1 MKKKNLFQQT
11 NDKGDFIMFYKTV
24 TETDFFGRAST
35 KQVLDTKKVA
45 IAIGAGVAALVIAI
59 LLLCSFCKI
68 PTGHT
73 GVITSFGKVENYTY
87 DAGIH
92 VKAPWKKVIKM
103 DNRVQKQSVEL
114 QCFSSDIQ
122 EVKIVYTINY
132 QINKDNA
139 MIIYSTIGREYYD
152 IAVVP
157 NITESVKVVTARYTA
172 EQLVGTRD
180 ELALAIEK
188 DLTERLREFN
198 IELVSTSIEDMDFT
212 DAYTNAVEAKQVA
225 QQNKLK
231 AETEAAQKI
240 IEAEAN
246 AEVARVKA
254 QGEADAKRI
263 AAEAEAEANKK
274 LSASLDSNVLKNKWY
289 EKWDGK
295 YPQVVTDN
303 SIINI
308 PLE

>member
-1 MKKKNLFQQT
+1 
-11 NDKGDFIMFYKTV
+11 MFTKEITKTDSYGREKTV
-24 TETDFFGRAST
+24 E
-35 KQVLDTKKVA
+35 VLDTKKVT
-45 IAIGAGVAALVIAI
+45 IAIIGGVMAFI
-59 LLLCSFCKI
+59 LMIVGLRSICKI

-73 GVITSFGKVENYTY
+73 GVITSFGKVEDYTY

-92 VKAPWKKVIKM
+92 IKAPWKKVIKM

-132 QINKDNA
+132 QIDKNNA
-139 MIIYSTIGREYYD
+139 MIIYSTIGKEYYD
-152 IAVVP
+152 IVIVP

-172 EQLVGTRD
+172 EKLVGTRD

-231 AETEAAQKI
+231 AETEAEQKI

-254 QGEADAKRI
+254 QGNADAKRI
-263 AAEAEAEANKK
+263 AAEAEADANKK
-274 LSASLDSNVLKNKWY
+274 IAASLDENVLTNKWY
-289 EKWDGK
+289 EKWNGE
-295 YPQVVTDN
+295 YPQVVSGGGT
-303 SIINI
+303 IIEF
-308 PLE
+308 PMGESVTAAQ

>member
-1 MKKKNLFQQT
+1 MFFKEVTKV
-11 NDKGDFIMFYKTV
+11 DKWGKEE
-24 TETDFFGRAST
+24 TEM
-35 KQVLDTKKVA
+35 VLDTKKVKITIASGIMA
-45 IAIGAGVAALVIAI
+45 IILVVVA
-59 LLLCSFCKI
+59 LCSICKI

-73 GVITSFGKVENYTY
+73 GVITSFGKVDNYTY

-92 VKAPWKKVIKM
+92 IKAPWKKVIKM

-139 MIIYSTIGREYYD
+139 MIIYSTIGKEYYD
-152 IAVVP
+152 IAIVP

-172 EQLVGTRD
+172 EKLVGTRD

-188 DLTERLREFN
+188 DLTARLREFN

-231 AETEAAQKI
+231 AETEAEQKI
-240 IEAEAN
+240 IEAEAS
-246 AEVARVKA
+246 AKVAKVKA
-254 QGEADAKRI
+254 QGNADAKRI
-263 AAEAEAEANKK
+263 AAEAEADANKK
-274 LSASLDSNVLKNKWY
+274 IAASLDERVLRNKWY
-289 EKWDGK
+289 EKWNGE
-295 YPQVVTDN
+295 YPQVVSGGGT
-303 SIINI
+303 IIEF
-308 PLE
+308 PMGE

>member
-1 MKKKNLFQQT
+1 
-11 NDKGDFIMFYKTV
+11 MFYKTIEYTIEKERWNGEKY
-24 TETDFFGRAST
+24 TEIETM
-35 KQVLDTKKVA
+35 QVPDTKKN
-45 IAIGAGVAALVIAI
+45 ALLYGGIVLIFI
-59 LLLCSFCKI
+59 VLMLSFKSICKI

-92 VKAPWKKVIKM
+92 IKAPWKKVIKM
-103 DNRVQKQSVEL
+103 DNRVQKESVEL

-132 QINKDNA
+132 QIDKNNA
-139 MIIYSTIGREYYD
+139 MIIYSTIGKSYYD
-152 IAVVP
+152 IAIVP

-172 EQLVGTRD
+172 EKLVGTRD
-180 ELALAIEK
+180 ELAIAIEK
-188 DLTERLREFN
+188 DLTERLKEFN

-231 AETEAAQKI
+231 AETEAEQKV

-246 AEVARVKA
+246 AKVARVKA
-254 QGEADAKRI
+254 QGEADAKKI

-274 LSASLDSNVLKNKWY
+274 LAASLDEKVLKNKWY

-295 YPQVVTDN
+295 YPKVVTGN
-303 SIINI
+303 SIIDI
-308 PLE
+308 PLD

>member
-1 MKKKNLFQQT
+1 
-11 NDKGDFIMFYKTV
+11 MFYKTI
-24 TETDFFGRAST
+24 TTTNMYGKETT
-35 KQVLDTKKVA
+35 TTVLDMKKVA
-45 IAIGAGVAALVIAI
+45 IAIACGVVAFI
-59 LLLCSFCKI
+59 LMIITLCSICKI

-73 GVITSFGKVENYTY
+73 GVITSFGKVEDYTY

-132 QINKDNA
+132 QINKNNA

-152 IAVVP
+152 IAIVP

-263 AAEAEAEANKK
+263 AAEAEAEANNK
-274 LSASLDSNVLKNKWY
+274 LAASLDEKVLKNKWY

-295 YPQVVTDN
+295 YPQVVTGN
-303 SIINI
+303 SIIDI
-308 PLE
+308 PLG

>member
-1 MKKKNLFQQT
+1 
-11 NDKGDFIMFYKTV
+11 MFYTTTTRTNRWGEEV
-24 TETDFFGRAST
+24 EER
-35 KQVLDTKKVA
+35 VLDTKRVA
-45 IAIGAGVAALVIAI
+45 IAIASGVAALI
-59 LLLCSFCKI
+59 LMIIVLCSVCKI

-92 VKAPWKKVIKM
+92 IKAPWKKVIKM

-152 IAVVP
+152 IAIIP

-172 EQLVGTRD
+172 EKLVGTRD

-231 AETEAAQKI
+231 AETEAEQKV

-274 LSASLDSNVLKNKWY
+274 IAASLDERVLKNKWY
-289 EKWDGK
+289 EKWNGE
-295 YPQVVTDN
+295 YPQVVSGGGT
-303 SIINI
+303 IIEF
-308 PLE
+308 PMGD

>member
-1 MKKKNLFQQT
+1 
-11 NDKGDFIMFYKTV
+11 MFYK
-24 TETDFFGRAST
+24 EIT
-35 KQVLDTKKVA
+35 KTNRYDEEEKVEVLDTKKVA
-45 IAIGAGVAALVIAI
+45 LAITGGVIAFI
-59 LLLCSFCKI
+59 LAIMALCSICKI

-73 GVITSFGKVENYTY
+73 GVVTSFGKVENYTY
-87 DAGIH
+87 DAGMHI
-92 VKAPWKKVIKM
+92 KAPWKKVIKM

-132 QINKDNA
+132 QIDKNNA
-139 MIIYSTIGREYYD
+139 MIIYSTIGKEYYD
-152 IAVVP
+152 IAIVP

-172 EQLVGTRD
+172 ERLVGNRD
-180 ELALAIEK
+180 ELALAIEE

-231 AETEAAQKI
+231 AETEAEQKV
-240 IEAEAN
+240 IEAKAN
-246 AEVARVKA
+246 AEVERIKA
-254 QGEADAKRI
+254 EGKADAKII

-274 LSASLDSNVLKNKWY
+274 ISKSLDKNVLTNKWY
-289 EKWDGK
+289 EKWNGE
-295 YPQVVTDN
+295 YPQVVSDGGT
-303 SIINI
+303 IIEF
-308 PLE
+308 PMGE

>member
-1 MKKKNLFQQT
+1 M
-11 NDKGDFIMFYKTV
+11 
-24 TETDFFGRAST
+24 
-35 KQVLDTKKVA
+35 A
-45 IAIGAGVAALVIAI
+45 II
-59 LLLCSFCKI
+59 LMIVGLCSICKI

-92 VKAPWKKVIKM
+92 IKAPWKKVIKM

-132 QINKDNA
+132 QIDKNNA
-139 MIIYSTIGREYYD
+139 MIIYSTIGKEYYD
-152 IAVVP
+152 IAIVP

-172 EQLVGTRD
+172 EKLVGTRD

-188 DLTERLREFN
+188 DLAERLKEFN

-231 AETEAAQKI
+231 AETEAEQKV

-246 AEVARVKA
+246 AKVAKVKA

-263 AAEAEAEANKK
+263 KAEAEADANKK
-274 LSASLDSNVLKNKWY
+274 IASSLDERVLKNKWY
-289 EKWDGK
+289 EKWNGE
-295 YPQVVTDN
+295 YPQVITGGGT
-303 SIINI
+303 IIEF
-308 PLE
+308 PMGE

>member
-1 MKKKNLFQQT
+1 
-11 NDKGDFIMFYKTV
+11 MFYKTIKRTV
-24 TETDFFGRAST
+24 TDWHGITEEEVE
-35 KQVLDTKKVA
+35 VLDTKKVA
-45 IAIGAGVAALVIAI
+45 LAIGGGVAAFII
-59 LLLCSFCKI
+59 FIMLLLSICKI

-73 GVITSFGKVENYTY
+73 GVVTSFGRVENYTY

-92 VKAPWKKVIKM
+92 FKAPYKKVIKM
-103 DNRVQKQSVEL
+103 DNRVQKKSVEL
-114 QCFSSDIQ
+114 SCFSSDIQ
-122 EVKIVYTINY
+122 EVKVVYTINY
-132 QINKDNA
+132 QIDKNNA
-139 MIIYSTIGREYYD
+139 MTIYSTIGREYYD
-152 IAVVP
+152 VVIVP

-172 EQLVGTRD
+172 EKLVGTRD

-188 DLTERLREFN
+188 DLTERLKEFN

-231 AETEAAQKI
+231 AETEAEQKV

-254 QGEADAKRI
+254 QGNADAKRI

-274 LSASLDSNVLKNKWY
+274 IAASLDENVLTNKWY

-295 YPQVVTDN
+295 YPQVITGN
-303 SIINI
+303 SIIDI
-308 PLE
+308 PLGE

>member
-1 MKKKNLFQQT
+1 
-11 NDKGDFIMFYKTV
+11 MFYKEIIV
-24 TETDFFGRAST
+24 KDWRGQEQTELVPDG
-35 KQVLDTKKVA
+35 KKITLA
-45 IAIGAGVAALVIAI
+45 IIGCVMALI
-59 LLLCSFCKI
+59 LIIVGLRSICKI

-92 VKAPWKKVIKM
+92 IKAPWKKVVKM

-122 EVKIVYTINY
+122 EVKIIYTINY
-132 QINKDNA
+132 QIDKKNA
-139 MIIYSTIGREYYD
+139 MTIYSTIGKEYYD
-152 IAVVP
+152 VAIVP
-157 NITESVKVVTARYTA
+157 NITESVKVVTAKFTA
-172 EQLVGTRD
+172 EKLVGTR
-180 ELALAIEK
+180 ETLANAIEQ

-231 AETEAAQKI
+231 AETEAEQKV

-254 QGEADAKRI
+254 QGEADAKKI

-274 LSASLDSNVLKNKWY
+274 IAASLDEKVLKNKWY
-289 EKWDGK
+289 EKWNGK
-295 YPQVVTDN
+295 YPQVVSGGGT
-303 SIINI
+303 IIEI
-308 PLE
+308 PMD

>member
-1 MKKKNLFQQT
+1 
-11 NDKGDFIMFYKTV
+11 MFYKEITKKNRWGEEV
-24 TETDFFGRAST
+24 TE
-35 KQVLDTKKVA
+35 KVLDTKKVTLA
-45 IAIGAGVAALVIAI
+45 IVSGVMALI
-59 LLLCSFCKI
+59 LMIVALCSICKI

-92 VKAPWKKVIKM
+92 IKAPWKKVIKM

-132 QINKDNA
+132 QIDKNNA
-139 MIIYSTIGREYYD
+139 MIIYSTIGKEYYN
-152 IAVVP
+152 IAIVP

-172 EQLVGTRD
+172 EKLVGTRD

-188 DLTERLREFN
+188 DLAERLREFN

-231 AETEAAQKI
+231 AETEAEQKV

-246 AEVARVKA
+246 AKVARVKA

-263 AAEAEAEANKK
+263 ASEAEADANKK
-274 LSASLDSNVLKNKWY
+274 IANSLDDRVLKNKWY

-295 YPQVVTDN
+295 YPQVVSGGGT
-303 SIINI
+303 IIEF
-308 PLE
+308 PMGE

>member
-1 MKKKNLFQQT
+1 
-11 NDKGDFIMFYKTV
+11 MFYKEITKENRWGETT
-24 TETDFFGRAST
+24 TE
-35 KQVLDTKKVA
+35 KVLDKKKVK
-45 IAIGAGVAALVIAI
+45 IAIVCGIMALILMIVA
-59 LLLCSFCKI
+59 LCSICKI

-92 VKAPWKKVIKM
+92 LKAPWKKVIKM

-132 QINKDNA
+132 QINKDNV
-139 MIIYSTIGREYYD
+139 MTIYRTIGKEYYD

-172 EQLVGTRD
+172 EKLVGTRD

-188 DLTERLREFN
+188 DLAERLREFN

-231 AETEAAQKI
+231 AETEAEQKV
-240 IEAEAN
+240 IEAKAN
-246 AEVARVKA
+246 AEVDRIKA
-254 QGEADAKRI
+254 EGKADAQKI

-274 LSASLDSNVLKNKWY
+274 IAASLDENVLKNKWY
-289 EKWDGK
+289 EKWNGE
-295 YPQVVTDN
+295 YPQVISGGGTMIEFPMGD
-303 SIINI
+303 
-308 PLE
+308 

>member
-1 MKKKNLFQQT
+1 
-11 NDKGDFIMFYKTV
+11 MFYKTITTTNV
-24 TETDFFGRAST
+24 YGRETTE
-35 KQVLDTKKVA
+35 KVLDMKKVA
-45 IAIGAGVAALVIAI
+45 IAIACGVVAFI
-59 LLLCSFCKI
+59 LMIVTLCSICKI

-73 GVITSFGKVENYTY
+73 GVITSFGKVEDYTY

-132 QINKDNA
+132 QINKNNA
-139 MIIYSTIGREYYD
+139 MVIYSTIGKEYYD
-152 IAVVP
+152 IAIVP

-274 LSASLDSNVLKNKWY
+274 LAASLDEKVLKNKWY

-295 YPQVVTDN
+295 YPQVVTGN
-303 SIINI
+303 SIIDI
-308 PLE
+308 PLG

>member
-1 MKKKNLFQQT
+1 
-11 NDKGDFIMFYKTV
+11 MFYKEIEVQKERYGITGEKIPYTEKV
-24 TETDFFGRAST
+24 TI
-35 KQVLDTKKVA
+35 LDKKKIAFA
-45 IAIGAGVAALVIAI
+45 IAGGITLIVLFIMM
-59 LLLCSFCKI
+59 LCSIVKI

-73 GVITSFGKVENYTY
+73 GVISSFGKVENYTY

-92 VKAPWKKVIKM
+92 IKAPWKKVIKM

-122 EVKIVYTINY
+122 EVKIVYTVNY
-132 QINKDNA
+132 QIDKNNA
-139 MIIYSTIGREYYD
+139 MIIYSTIGKEYYD
-152 IAVVP
+152 IAIVP

-172 EQLVGTRD
+172 EKLVGTRD

-188 DLTERLREFN
+188 DLTERLKEFN

-231 AETEAAQKI
+231 AETEAEQKV

-263 AAEAEAEANKK
+263 AAEAEADANKK
-274 LSASLDSNVLKNKWY
+274 IANSLNENVLKNKWY

-295 YPQVVTDN
+295 YPQVLSDSGVLIDF
-303 SIINI
+303 
-308 PLE
+308 PVE